1 MDKKILLV
9 DDQAD
14 IRDIMKLY
22 LKNSGFEVLEASNG
36 QEALDLLEE
45 KQVDL
50 MVLDIM
56 MPKVDGFQVIRSL
69 GPDRS
74 FPIIFL
80 SAKTKVAD
88 KILGLNL
95 GGDDY
100 MEKPFDP
107 SELVARVMA
116 VLRRLPQPEP
126 ENKEVKN
133 GSLSLDRENRYIYK
147 DSKRLDLTAKEY
159 LLLKKFIEKPGK
171 VFTKQEI
178 YEDIWEEPYVYA
190 DNTIM
195 VHISK
200 LREKIEAD
208 PKNPQIIKTI
218 RGIGYT
224 MEREKTYDKIKD
236 L

>member
-1 MDKKILLV
+1 MEKKILLV

-22 LKNSGFEVLEASNG
+22 LTNSGFKVLEAADG
-36 QEALDLLEE
+36 QEALDILDH
-45 KQVDL
+45 QQISL

-56 MPKVDGFQVIRSL
+56 MPKIDGFQVIRKL
-69 GPDRS
+69 GKDRS

-80 SAKTKVAD
+80 SARTKVED

-116 VLRRLPQPEP
+116 VLRRWHQGES
-126 ENKEVKN
+126 ENKQLKN
-133 GSLSLDRENRYIYK
+133 GNLTLDRENRYIYK
-147 DSKRLDLTAKEY
+147 DGERLDLTAKEY

-178 YEDIWEEPYVYA
+178 YEDIWEEPYIYA

-200 LREKIEAD
+200 LREKIEKD
-208 PKNPQIIKTI
+208 PKNPKIIKTI

-224 MEREKTYDKIKD
+224 MERY
-236 L
+236 

>member
-1 MDKKILLV
+1 MEKKILLV
-9 DDQAD
+9 DDQED

-22 LKNSGFEVLEASNG
+22 LTNSGFKVLEAADG
-36 QEALDLLEE
+36 QEALDILYQE
-45 KQVDL
+45 QISL

-56 MPKVDGFQVIRSL
+56 MPRVDGFQLIRKL
-69 GPDRS
+69 GKARS

-80 SAKTKVAD
+80 SARTKVED

-116 VLRRLPQPEP
+116 VLRRWPQGQT
-126 ENKEVKN
+126 ENSQIKN
-133 GSLSLDRENRYIYK
+133 GNLTLDRENRYIYK
-147 DSKRLDLTAKEY
+147 DGKRLDLTAKEY

-178 YEDIWEEPYVYA
+178 YEDIWEEPYIYA

-200 LREKIEAD
+200 LREKIEVD
-208 PKNPQIIKTI
+208 PKNPKIIKTI

-224 MEREKTYDKIKD
+224 MERG
-236 L
+236 

>member
-1 MDKKILLV
+1 MEKKILLV

-22 LKNSGFEVLEASNG
+22 LNNSGFEVLEAADG
-36 QEALDLLEE
+36 QEALDILDQE
-45 KQVDL
+45 KISL

-56 MPKVDGFQVIRSL
+56 MPKVDGFQVIRKL
-69 GPDRS
+69 GKDRS

-80 SAKTKVAD
+80 SARTKVED

-116 VLRRLPQPEP
+116 VLRRWPQGQT
-126 ENKEVKN
+126 ENCQIKN
-133 GSLSLDRENRYIYK
+133 GNLTLDRENRYIYK
-147 DSKRLDLTAKEY
+147 DGERLDLTAKEY

-178 YEDIWEEPYVYA
+178 YEDIWEEPYIYA

-200 LREKIEAD
+200 LREKIEVD
-208 PKNPQIIKTI
+208 PKNPKIIKTI

-224 MEREKTYDKIKD
+224 MERY
-236 L
+236 